1 MQPPETIKAEFHC
14 HSCYSKDSL
23 VTLQALQ
30 LTCQKKAIQ
39 RLVITDHN
47 NIQGAISA
55 HELDAKLFISGEEI
69 MTQQGE
75 LLGIFVKEL
84 IPAGLPALKAIEL
97 LRSQDAFISVSH
109 PFDSLRQGHW
119 EEADLLEILP
129 GIDAIEVFNSRCLNP
144 QSNTLADNFAIKH
157 HLLGTVGSDSHST
170 GEVGTSTLTLP
181 DFHDTASLR
190 AALAQSQAHVR
201 LSNPL
206 VHFHSRYA
214 KWRKQAR
221 RKTL

>member
-1 MQPPETIKAEFHC
+1 MPPPEMIKAEFHC

-30 LTCQKKAIQ
+30 LTCQKKSIQ
-39 RLVITDHN
+39 HLVITDHN
-47 NIQGAISA
+47 NIQGAILA
-55 HELDAKLFISGEEI
+55 HDIDAKLFIVGEEI

-75 LLGIFVKEL
+75 LLAIFVKEL

-109 PFDSLRQGHW
+109 PFDFIRQGHW

-129 GIDAIEVFNSRCLNP
+129 SIDAIEVFNSRCLNP
-144 QSNTLADNFAIKH
+144 QSNTLARNFAQQH

-181 DFHDTASLR
+181 DFHDAASLR
-190 AALAQSQAHVR
+190 AALAHSQEYVR
-201 LSNPL
+201 LSNPF

-214 KWRKQAR
+214 KWCKRSS
-221 RKTL
+221 TTS